1 MGVVY
6 MVKKCTN
13 YLKHML
19 VYLISFVLNYFI
31 FILVMSFI
39 KNNHIFGIQI
49 ANLCAWIV
57 SMLFIFFIDK
67 LFVPDLVNENN
78 SSELHKF
85 ILIRILSLII
95 EVMVLFIFVN
105 VFRFDYFTIKIISL
119 ILLFFF
125 NHFYVSRIKLS

>member
-39 KNNHIFGIQI
+39 KNNHI
-49 ANLCAWIV
+49 
-57 SMLFIFFIDK
+57 SIDCGSGYDGTVGCICVDT
-67 LFVPDLVNENN
+67 FE
-78 SSELHKF
+78 E
-85 ILIRILSLII
+85 
-95 EVMVLFIFVN
+95 
-105 VFRFDYFTIKIISL
+105 
-119 ILLFFF
+119 
-125 NHFYVSRIKLS
+125 FYE